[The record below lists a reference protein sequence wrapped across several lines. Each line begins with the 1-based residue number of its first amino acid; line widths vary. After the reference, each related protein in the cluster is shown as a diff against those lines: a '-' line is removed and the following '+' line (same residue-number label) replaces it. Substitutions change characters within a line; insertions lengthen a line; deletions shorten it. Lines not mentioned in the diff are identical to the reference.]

1 MSLVQDFSDR
11 KFRVNNTLKFLD
23 IYYGIINCNYKGAVK
38 RCDFSINFLSIKPI
52 QYMYYHCTGK
62 VIVTSDSHQRVD

>member
-1 MSLVQDFSDR
+1 M
-11 KFRVNNTLKFLD
+11 KC
-23 IYYGIINCNYKGAVK
+23 YYKGAVK
-38 RCDFSINFLSIKPI
+38 RCDFSINFQSIKPI

>member
-1 MSLVQDFSDR
+1 MVQC
-11 KFRVNNTLKFLD
+11 
-23 IYYGIINCNYKGAVK
+23 IIKCNYKGAVK